1 MNNQMN
7 PQSVRDKRLMAN
19 YKWRRINTLIK
30 KSIEISEHT
39 DFQINVVVFKPQFN
53 KLVENY
59 TNK

>member
-1 MNNQMN
+1 MNQ
-7 PQSVRDKRLMAN
+7 QTVRDKRLMAN

-39 DFQINVVVFKPQFN
+39 DFQINVIVFKPQFN